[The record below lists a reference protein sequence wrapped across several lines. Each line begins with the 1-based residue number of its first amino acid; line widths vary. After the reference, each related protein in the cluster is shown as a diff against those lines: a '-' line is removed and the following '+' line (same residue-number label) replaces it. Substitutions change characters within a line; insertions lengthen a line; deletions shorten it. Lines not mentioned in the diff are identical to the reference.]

1 MKGWDGWYH
10 VMVTTYGQWV
20 RGDPRGWRA
29 RHHREHCE
37 GDYKHRPDPDLHRA
51 KYKLS
56 KELMTRNPVR
66 LSDDLCDIVC
76 DALSQK
82 FIEFGCDPIVIAI
95 GSKHGHVLARFPSHD
110 PRIKTGIAKQHATTT
125 LKAHCSA
132 VGIDLRLKLG
142 EGIWGKRSKAEPI
155 KDRAHQV
162 KAFYYVVRHVR
173 EGVALWLRDDLAP
186 KRAKI
191 IERAFSRRR
200 EQR

>member
-1 MKGWDGWYH
+1 MG
-10 VMVTTYGQWV
+10 

-51 KYKLS
+51 KYELS

-66 LSDDLCDIVC
+66 LSDDLRDIVC

-82 FIEFGCDPIVIAI
+82 LIEYECDPIVIAI
-95 GSKHGHVLARFPSHD
+95 GSKQGHVLPRFPSYD
-110 PRIKTGIAKQHATTT
+110 SRIKTGIAKQHATIN

-132 VGIDLRLKLG
+132 VGIDLRLKRG

-162 KAFYYVVRHVR
+162 EAFYYVVRHVR